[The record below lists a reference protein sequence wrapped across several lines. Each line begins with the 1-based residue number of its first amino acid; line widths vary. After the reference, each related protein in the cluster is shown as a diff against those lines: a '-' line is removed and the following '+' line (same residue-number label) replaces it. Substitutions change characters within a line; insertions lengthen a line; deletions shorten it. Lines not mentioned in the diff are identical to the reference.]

1 MRVDR
6 DRAAWWRRL
15 HGPIFFSISHL
26 FNLYCKHI
34 SVAPRVREVLYI
46 THTRALSGAN
56 GGWFRGPSV
65 RSSHHAHPRDKTWGE
80 KKRYGWQGQVMGLL
94 MGTRSTDMFAW
105 EQSKRFHG
113 FDVNFRGIRLR
124 GVCLLCRQL
133 ELASLRVNNR
143 NNSNKFV
150 ACVQ

>member
-1 MRVDR
+1 VHYPEQTEDG
-6 DRAAWWRRL
+6 L
-15 HGPIFFSISHL
+15 GVQVS
-26 FNLYCKHI
+26 
-34 SVAPRVREVLYI
+34 APL
-46 THTRALSGAN
+46 TTRI
-56 GGWFRGPSV
+56 PV
-65 RSSHHAHPRDKTWGE
+65 TKPGE
-80 KKRYGWQGQVMGLL
+80 KKKRYGWQGQVMGLL